1 MALYSVYDISPDS
14 CYTQKKHF
22 QLFMWCH
29 TTALFGLI
37 ARSLM
42 SFNCPQ
48 KSFLHLISSA
58 WKFSNRMSTSRL
70 EPRWQISHFLCL
82 YVQTSL
88 INHCSFLLSHPLN
101 TATRSHFQ
109 SKPLTPIF
117 SICLNV
123 LLPVKMQIFDEE

>member
-1 MALYSVYDISPDS
+1 MALYSIYDISLDS
-14 CYTQKKHF
+14 CYTQKKHS
-22 QLFMWCH
+22 QLFMRCY

-58 WKFSNRMSTSRL
+58 WKYSNRMNTSGL
-70 EPRWQISHFLCL
+70 EQGWQISHLLCL

-88 INHCSFLLSHPLN
+88 INHCSFMLNHLLN
-101 TATRSHFQ
+101 TTPRSHFQ
-109 SKPLTPIF
+109 SKQLKPIF

-123 LLPVKMQIFDEE
+123 FLSVKMQIFEEA